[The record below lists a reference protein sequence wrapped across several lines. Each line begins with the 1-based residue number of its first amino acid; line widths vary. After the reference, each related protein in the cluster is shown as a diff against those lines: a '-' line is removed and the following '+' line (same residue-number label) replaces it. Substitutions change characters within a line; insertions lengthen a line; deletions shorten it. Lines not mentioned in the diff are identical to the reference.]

1 VVGHLHVEHRRNGLV
16 ETIHP
21 VSVRVWQPGAPLL
34 GGGPDV
40 ASFWRSASKPFQ
52 LWASLSEL
60 DAGVVAAL
68 TERELAVGAASHN
81 GEAGHVAVVEALL
94 GRFGLEAGGLQCGAH
109 LPAHEPTAR
118 ATPTALPVHNNCS
131 GKHTFMLAA
140 STARGWDPDYR
151 ALTHPLQASVHR
163 RVDELAGVHHGTG
176 VDGCSVPTFHA
187 PLSAQARA
195 WAALAAAMADGD
207 ALLGRIGWAMH
218 HAPWFMSG
226 TDRLDLAVVQGA
238 SEPLAAKIGA
248 EGLFCVALPRRRL
261 GVAVKVHT
269 GNTDAL
275 AVAVR
280 AVLAELGVGMAGEW
294 PWACVRNVRGVEVGE
309 RVSVRGG

>member
-1 VVGHLHVEHRRNGLV
+1 MVGPLHVEHRRNGLV
-16 ETIHP
+16 ETVHP
-21 VSVRVWQPGAPLL
+21 VSARVWDAGDVRLAW
-34 GGGPDV
+34 GPDV

-60 DAGVVAAL
+60 EASVVAAL
-68 TERELAVGAASHN
+68 SDRELAVGAASHN
-81 GEAGHVAVVEALL
+81 GEPGHVVLVQSLL
-94 GRFGLEAGGLQCGAH
+94 ARFGLDAGALQCGAH
-109 LPAHEPTAR
+109 LPSHEPTAR

-151 ALTHPLQASVHR
+151 ALAHPLQASVHR
-163 RVDELAGVHHGTG
+163 RIDDLAGVRHGTG
-176 VDGCSVPTFHA
+176 VDGCSIPTFHA

-195 WAALAAAMADGD
+195 WGALAVAMADGD
-207 ALLGRIGWAMH
+207 GLLGRVGWAMH
-218 HAPWFMSG
+218 HEPWFMSG

-248 EGLFCVALPRRRL
+248 EGLFCVALPRRRV

-269 GNTDAL
+269 GNPDAL

-280 AVLAELGVGMAGEW
+280 AVLAELGVRLDGEW
-294 PWACVRNVRGVEVGE
+294 PWACVRNVRGVAVGE
-309 RVSVRGG
+309 RVFVRGG